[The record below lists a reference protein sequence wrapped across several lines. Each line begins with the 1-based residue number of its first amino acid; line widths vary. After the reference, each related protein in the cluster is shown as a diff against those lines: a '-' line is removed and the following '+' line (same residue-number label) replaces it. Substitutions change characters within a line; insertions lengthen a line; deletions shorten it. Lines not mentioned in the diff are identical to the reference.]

1 MTSNN
6 SSQQS
11 GKKPA
16 SILSISYDPSLLH
29 TREWI
34 LKAEGF
40 EVTSACGFVE
50 AEEKCRSASFDLAIM
65 GHSIER
71 KDKVALIKEFK
82 KHSQAPVLSLLRHGD
97 APLPEA
103 DYWVDAAEGPTV
115 LLQAVRTALEKK
127 KEHRASTP

>member
-1 MTSNN
+1 MSSSN
-6 SSQQS
+6 SSQKPS
-11 GKKPA
+11 KKPA
-16 SILSISYDPSLLH
+16 SILSISYDAPLLH

-40 EVTSACGFVE
+40 DVTSACGFVE

-71 KDKVALIKEFK
+71 KDKIALIKEFK
-82 KHSQAPVLSLLRHGD
+82 KRSQAPVLSLLRHGD
-97 APLPEA
+97 GPLPEA
-103 DYWVDAAEGPTV
+103 DHWVEAAEGPTA

-127 KEHRASTP
+127 TVAGKD

>member
-1 MTSNN
+1 MSNSN
-6 SSQQS
+6 SSPKS
-11 GKKPA
+11 TTKPA
-16 SILSISYDPSLLH
+16 SILSISYDAPLLH

-40 EVTSACGFVE
+40 DVTSACGFVE

-71 KDKVALIKEFK
+71 KDKIALIKEFK
-82 KHSQAPVLSLLRHGD
+82 KRSQAPVLSLLRHGD

-103 DYWVDAAEGPTV
+103 DYWVEAAEGPTV
-115 LLQAVRTALEKK
+115 LLQAVRTALGKK
-127 KEHRASTP
+127 VGNRS

>member
-1 MTSNN
+1 MPSNN
-6 SSQQS
+6 SSQKS
-11 GKKPA
+11 TKKPA
-16 SILSISYDPSLLH
+16 SILSISYDASLLY

-50 AEEKCRSASFDLAIM
+50 AEEKCRSASYDLAIM

-82 KHSQAPVLSLLRHGD
+82 KYSQAPVLSLLRHGD
-97 APLPEA
+97 GPLPEA
-103 DYWVDAAEGPTV
+103 DHWVEAAEGPSA
-115 LLQAVRTALEKK
+115 LLQAVRTALGK
-127 KEHRASTP
+127 RANRV

>member
-6 SSQQS
+6 SSQKS
-11 GKKPA
+11 THTKKPPC
-16 SILSISYDPSLLH
+16 ILSISYDAPLLH

-50 AEEKCRSASFDLAIM
+50 AEEKCRTPGFDLAIM

-71 KDKVALIKEFK
+71 RDKVALIKEFK
-82 KHSQAPVLSLLRHGD
+82 KHSQAPVLSLVRHGEG
-97 APLPEA
+97 PLPEA
-103 DYWVDAAEGPTV
+103 DHWVEAAEGPPA

-127 KEHRASTP
+127 AGNRA